1 MQQVNPIYARLFA
14 HSVNESLLALGIQK
28 VKHTHLLAI
37 HEELYQKGLAFPS
50 DSFRKFDQAAEHLHT
65 ALVSRGARLGR
76 KNASELADAVLTDRE
91 PFLRKP
97 FFVDNADLHN
107 EAVLHGV
114 GVDDEHWCTT
124 QWVPWLR
131 VKADFMVDE
140 IHTMLTAPK
149 SDHPPAVQIDEHA
162 YALMLRQVQAM
173 TQGLTELIELIS
185 GTEVGKTE
193 LDKLAPLV
201 EKVNDAIALFKRSFY
216 FEPGSTEQDPRKVYL
231 LQQTPFAMQK
241 ENTKEALEVITNTQV
256 KITLAGEDS
265 DENFEVFR
273 KS

>member
-37 HEELYQKGLAFPS
+37 HEELYHKGLAFPS
-50 DSFRKFDQAAEHLHT
+50 QSFRRFDQASEHLHT

-76 KNASELADAVLTDRE
+76 QNASELADAVLTNRE

-97 FFVDNADLHN
+97 FFVDSADINN

-114 GVDDEHWCTT
+114 GLDDEHWCMT

-131 VKADFMVDE
+131 LKAHYMIDE

-149 SDHPPAVQIDEHA
+149 SDHPPSVQLDEHA

-173 TQGLTELIELIS
+173 TKGLTELIELIG

-193 LDKLAPLV
+193 MDKLAPLV

-216 FEPGSTEQDPRKVYL
+216 FEPGATEQEPRKVYI

-241 ENTKEALEVITNTQV
+241 ESAEEVYGMLKNTHV
-256 KITLAGEDS
+256 KIKLVVEDP
-265 DENFEVFR
+265 DESFEVFR
-273 KS
+273 QS